1 MALIYLIFGYS
12 MVVFSSRHQDY
23 VRPYLG
29 EISSFV
35 GKRWNFG
42 VIWELRNNEKMRFN
56 QLLLSLTGIS
66 PSTLSSTL
74 KNLENSGLIERTRY
88 GKSPPFKV
96 EYGITKKGIDLIVA
110 SSPLIKWA
118 MKKRNTCA

>member
-1 MALIYLIFGYS
+1 MG
-12 MVVFSSRHQDY
+12 VFSSRHQDY

-56 QLLLSLTGIS
+56 QLLLSLVGIS

-74 KNLENSGLIERTRY
+74 KNLEKNGLIKSTRY

-96 EYGITKKGIDLIVA
+96 EYGITKKGIDLIIA
-110 SSPLIKWA
+110 SSSLIKWA
-118 MKKRNTCA
+118 MKKKHAPA

>member
-1 MALIYLIFGYS
+1 MD
-12 MVVFSSRHQDY
+12 VFSTRQQDY

-29 EISSFV
+29 EVSSFV

-42 VIWELRNNEKMRFN
+42 VIWELRNNKKIRFN

-74 KNLENSGLIERTRY
+74 KSLEKNGLVMSTRY
-88 GKSPPFKV
+88 GKTPPFKV
-96 EYGITKKGIDLIVA
+96 EYSITKKGIDLIVA
-110 SSPLIKWA
+110 SSPLIKWVIN
-118 MKKRNTCA
+118 KRIITV

>member
-1 MALIYLIFGYS
+1 MGMLS
-12 MVVFSSRHQDY
+12 TRHQDY

-29 EISSFV
+29 EVSSFV

-42 VIWELRNNEKMRFN
+42 VIWELRNNKKLRFN
-56 QLLLSLTGIS
+56 ELLASLAGIS

-74 KNLENSGLIERTRY
+74 KGLERNGLVASTRY
-88 GKSPPFKV
+88 GKTPPFKV
-96 EYGITKKGIDLIVA
+96 EYRITGKGIDLIVA

-118 MKKRNTCA
+118 MKKNNRLWNKTGK

>member
-1 MALIYLIFGYS
+1 ME
-12 MVVFSSRHQDY
+12 VFSTKQQDY

-29 EISSFV
+29 EVSSFV

-42 VIWELRNNEKMRFN
+42 VIWELRNNKKIRFN

-74 KNLENSGLIERTRY
+74 KSLEKNGLVKSARY
-88 GKSPPFKV
+88 GKTPPFKV
-96 EYGITKKGIDLIVA
+96 EYSITKKGIDLIVA
-110 SSPLIKWA
+110 SSPLIKWVIN
-118 MKKRNTCA
+118 KRIIAV

>member
-1 MALIYLIFGYS
+1 ME
-12 MVVFSSRHQDY
+12 VFSAPQDY

-29 EISSFV
+29 EVSSFV

-42 VIWELRNNEKMRFN
+42 VLWELRNNTKMRFN

-74 KNLENSGLIERTRY
+74 KRLEQNGLITSTRY
-88 GKSPPFKV
+88 GKTPPFKV
-96 EYGITKKGIDLIVA
+96 EYSITKKGIDLIVA
-110 SSPLIKWA
+110 SSPLIKWI
-118 MKKRNTCA
+118 MKKRLIDV

>member
-1 MALIYLIFGYS
+1 MEVLLPQQ
-12 MVVFSSRHQDY
+12 QDY

-29 EISSFV
+29 AVSSFV
-35 GKRWNFG
+35 GRRWNFG
-42 VIWELRNNEKMRFN
+42 IIWELRNNKKMRFN
-56 QLLLSLTGIS
+56 ELLISLAGIS

-74 KNLENSGLIERTRY
+74 KSLERSGLVTSTRY

-96 EYGITKKGIDLIVA
+96 EYRITGKGIDLIVA

-118 MKKRNTCA
+118 MKRE